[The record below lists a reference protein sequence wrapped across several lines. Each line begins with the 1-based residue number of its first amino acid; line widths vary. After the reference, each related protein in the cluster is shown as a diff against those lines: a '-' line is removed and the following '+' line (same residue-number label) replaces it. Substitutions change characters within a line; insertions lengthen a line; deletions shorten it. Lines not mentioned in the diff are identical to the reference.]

1 MNWGMDNKDKFSGAY
16 FGEIEK
22 DQVGIIIS
30 ANNGII
36 IGTLFFGSEKYSFLG
51 TLNRS
56 KIIEPNVI
64 IEAYGNPAFP
74 SISHQTDYEI
84 RNDTLITRINEFKYI
99 FIKYRSID

>member
-64 IEAYGNPAFP
+64 IDSKDLELELKFEN
-74 SISHQTDYEI
+74 DEI
-84 RNDTLITRINEFKYI
+84 GITSMKTVM
-99 FIKYRSID
+99 D